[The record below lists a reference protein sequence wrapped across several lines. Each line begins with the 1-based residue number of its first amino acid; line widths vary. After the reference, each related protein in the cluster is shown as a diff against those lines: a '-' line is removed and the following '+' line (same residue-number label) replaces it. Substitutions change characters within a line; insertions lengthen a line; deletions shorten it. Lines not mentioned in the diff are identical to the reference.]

1 MVQEDYNLKLNLC
14 DNIFSVL
21 VVLNGMKY
29 LKMNSVYSEYI
40 RHALYI
46 VVPCVIAGS
55 YDGCVYCINLHSGVI
70 KWSFHTE
77 GLVKSS
83 PALCLNGS
91 AIVFGSY
98 DQFLYCIDI
107 LVCCFL

>member
-40 RHALYI
+40 RHALYT
-46 VVPCVIAGS
+46 VV
-55 YDGCVYCINLHSGVI
+55 
-70 KWSFHTE
+70 
-77 GLVKSS
+77 LV
-83 PALCLNGS
+83 
-91 AIVFGSY
+91 
-98 DQFLYCIDI
+98 
-107 LVCCFL
+107 

>member
-1 MVQEDYNLKLNLC
+1 
-14 DNIFSVL
+14 
-21 VVLNGMKY
+21 MKY
-29 LKMNSVYSEYI
+29 LKMNHVYSEYF
-40 RHALYI
+40 HHLF
-46 VVPCVIAGS
+46 VMLCTFVPCVISGS
-55 YDGCVYCINLHSGVI
+55 YDGCVYCINLQSGVI

-98 DQFLYCIDI
+98 DQFLYCINI